1 MSDHTDNYNFHPIG
15 PWRVERVHE
24 ETVGDTGCAVGIDR
38 ITDARDRSTWRMWM
52 RTRDGVVHPQC
63 DAKTRKAALD
73 AMKREAAWITREARR
88 STR

>member
-24 ETVGDTGCAVGIDR
+24 EPVGDTGCAVGIDR

-52 RTRDGVVHPQC
+52 RTRDGVECPQC
-63 DAKTRKAALD
+63 DAKTRKAALA
-73 AMKREAAWITREARR
+73 AMAREAAWITKRVRR
-88 STR
+88 ATR